1 MSEYLPNLS
10 SYGIMGI
17 LVSGGSMKTD
27 IDALKK
33 KYDAKLTALQEE
45 KAAAVKQ
52 AKAKNLKLDAR
63 EKAQLRKADNHV
75 KILIGGALLAAMKK
89 NNSIELE
96 KVNLLTLVE
105 PLKSERDKKLLSNLT
120 AVIAKK

>member
-1 MSEYLPNLS
+1 
-10 SYGIMGI
+10 
-17 LVSGGSMKTD
+17 MKTD